1 MHFNCWHCSIRNCI
15 LYKSC
20 PVLSVTVTASVGGG
34 SDELVNCNI
43 TDITLHI
50 ITYLYLST
58 NGGQGGGMS
67 EL

>member
-15 LYKSC
+15 PYNSC
-20 PVLSVTVTASVGGG
+20 PVLSVTVTASVGEG

-43 TDITLHI
+43 TDI